1 MNEDHGIA
9 VPCLLGNEVSMKP
22 FLQRSYW
29 LIVVPLYFLLAFFLL
44 TMVSPI
50 SVDGGGPSPTFYW
63 GAHAPHPTLAEY
75 RRDRSI
81 RMRFLSPYFLAAFV
95 LTGLGCGLSVPVHR
109 FLKSKISFPWI
120 GSFLTIL
127 ALILGAS
134 LVSDLGTILR
144 LWNGPMLVSSF
155 ASVALTLKV
164 AVPMS
169 AVAALLGAV
178 RPHPSDNPA

>member
-1 MNEDHGIA
+1 
-9 VPCLLGNEVSMKP
+9 MKP
-22 FLQRSYW
+22 FLQRTYW
-29 LIVVPLYFLLAFFLL
+29 LIVVPLYFLFAFLLL

-63 GAHAPHPTLAEY
+63 GARAPHPTLTEY

-95 LTGLGCGLSVPVHR
+95 LTGLGCGLSMPVYR
-109 FLKSKISFPWI
+109 SLKSKTSFPWI

-127 ALILGAS
+127 AFILAAS
-134 LVSDLGTILR
+134 LASDLGTILT
-144 LWNGPMLVSSF
+144 LWKGPILVSSF
-155 ASVALTLKV
+155 ASIASTLKV

-169 AVAALLGAV
+169 AVAAFLAAV
-178 RPHPSDNPA
+178 RPHPSDSPS